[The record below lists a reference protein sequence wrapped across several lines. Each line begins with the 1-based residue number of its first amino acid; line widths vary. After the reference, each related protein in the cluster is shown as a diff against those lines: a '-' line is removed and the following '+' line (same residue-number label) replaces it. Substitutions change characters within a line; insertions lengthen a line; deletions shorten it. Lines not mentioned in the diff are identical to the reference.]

1 MKTDFTIDTVGK
13 FCPMPIIETSNK
25 IKEMEIGETL
35 AVISDDA
42 GIKSDMPNWCS
53 MTGNEFLGMSEEKE
67 EISVYVKKAIK

>member
-53 MTGNEFLGMSEEKE
+53 ITGNEFLGMSEEKE
-67 EISVYVKKAIK
+67 EISVYVRKAVT